1 MEVFFNLYYKVKFY
15 IKVQLVQFL
24 TYNLIDIV
32 NVEVTSNNGQTKI
45 ESIYFEYMIDKF
57 KLEYNEN
64 VYYRAK

>member
-45 ESIYFEYMIDKF
+45 DSIYFEYMIDKF